1 MSAAEAGGLPLTVAN
16 LRVRG
21 DGGRLILQ
29 IDGLAVRPGECVG
42 IRGPSGAGKS
52 TLLFALAGLAAQ
64 AEGSL
69 RWGVTEFLALGQD
82 ARAAF
87 RRAHMGLV
95 FQDFLLFEELSAAAN
110 AALAGAYAPRAARP
124 QLARRAQATL
134 ARLGLATGERRT
146 VESFSGGERQ
156 RVAVARALANDP
168 AIILADEPTAS
179 LDRAAADRL
188 IDDLV
193 ALAHEGGKTLITVS
207 HDPALHARMD
217 RLVTIADGRLVDL
230 MRTRG
235 TRGNA

>member
-1 MSAAEAGGLPLTVAN
+1 
-16 LRVRG
+16 
-21 DGGRLILQ
+21 
-29 IDGLAVRPGECVG
+29 
-42 IRGPSGAGKS
+42 
-52 TLLFALAGLAAQ
+52 
-64 AEGSL
+64 
-69 RWGVTEFLALGQD
+69 
-82 ARAAF
+82 
-87 RRAHMGLV
+87 MGLV

-124 QLARRAQATL
+124 QLARRVQATL